1 MVESS
6 LDNPNSP
13 AALLH
18 KLCCRLLGKEADS
31 KGTIW
36 RFINIFDRSK
46 GAQCDMMLISI
57 LMFPLA
63 AAKSSEISEHFQYA
77 LRVVGR

>member
-18 KLCCRLLGKEADS
+18 KLCCRLLGKEDDS

-36 RFINIFDRSK
+36 TFISLFDRSK
-46 GAQCDMMLISI
+46 GAQCDVDII
-57 LMFPLA
+57 DINV
-63 AAKSSEISEHFQYA
+63 SSRCSQ
-77 LRVVGR
+77 VK

>member
-36 RFINIFDRSK
+36 RFISIFDRSK
-46 GAQCDMMLISI
+46 GVHVQCDVDIDI
-57 LMFPLA
+57 LNV
-63 AAKSSEISEHFQYA
+63 SSRCS
-77 LRVVGR
+77 